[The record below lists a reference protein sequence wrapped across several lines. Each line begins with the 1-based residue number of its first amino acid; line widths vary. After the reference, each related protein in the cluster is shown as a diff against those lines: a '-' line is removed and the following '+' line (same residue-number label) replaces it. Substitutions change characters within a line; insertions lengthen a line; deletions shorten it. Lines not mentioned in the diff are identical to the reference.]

1 MIAIDWG
8 TSSLRCYLMDATGAI
23 LDSRS
28 AAQGILAVENGRFAE
43 ALEALAGDWI
53 TAGESPIVMSG
64 MIGSRQGWLEVP
76 YAQCPAGFEEIAA
89 GMREVR
95 WNRHSA
101 WIVPGLACRGESG
114 IPDVMRGEETQVLGA
129 LDSLGNGPDT
139 VCLPGTHSK
148 WVEVENGRIL
158 RFTTHMTGEAFA
170 MLKTHSILGRM
181 MTDEASDTVA
191 FEDGIRRSGDANG
204 LLNHLFGV
212 RARGLFGEISERSS
226 PSYLS
231 GILIGHEIR
240 AARRS
245 ARTVKLLGSTQLAAT
260 YARAFKVL
268 DIPCST
274 LSSDAAAIA
283 LFKLAKHRRA

>member
-8 TSSLRCYLMDATGAI
+8 TSSLRCYLLDATGAI
-23 LDSRS
+23 RDSRAS
-28 AAQGILAVENGRFAE
+28 ASGILAVEGGQFAQ
-43 ALEALAGDWI
+43 ALELLAGDWI
-53 TAGESPIVMSG
+53 SAGESPIVMSG

-95 WNRHSA
+95 WNGRTA
-101 WIVPGLACRGESG
+101 WIVPGLACRDESG

-129 LDSLGNGPDT
+129 LDSLGKGKHT

-170 MLKTHSILGRM
+170 VLKSHSILGRM
-181 MTDEASDTVA
+181 MTDEASDTLA
-191 FEDGIRRSGDANG
+191 FEDGVRRSADANG

-212 RARGLFGEISERSS
+212 RARGLFGEVSEQNSA
-226 PSYLS
+226 SYLS

-240 AARRS
+240 AARGTAQEVR
-245 ARTVKLLGSTQLAAT
+245 LLGSTALAGT

-268 DIPCST
+268 GIPCST
-274 LSSDAAAIA
+274 LRSDAAAVG
-283 LFKLAKHRRA
+283 LFRMAKHRKL